1 MTHLGEGTL
10 QEMLD
15 GELDPGLKP
24 GVELHLASC
33 AQCADQLAELRGLGE
48 RTSALLGLVEAA
60 PPVLAAQAAFAR
72 HRRGGGAMAQARRAL
87 PRAAV
92 LVLAVAGAA
101 AAAVVPGS
109 PVREWVG
116 KLGVEARGTEA
127 PAVQPAPAPAAE
139 ALDEAAAPL
148 PKAVSIFPEGGR
160 VRIVVSSSSPELRV
174 RARISP
180 DAQAQVT
187 ATGAATSARFR
198 MGPGRIEVVGAGPG
212 EVVID
217 LPAGA
222 DAAVVEVN
230 GRVIAAKDGATLRS
244 LAPRVAGSAAEP
256 VFRAGN

>member
-15 GELDPGLKP
+15 GELAAAPRAQA
-24 GVELHLASC
+24 ELHLASC
-33 AQCADQLAELRGLGE
+33 PHCAEQLAELRGLGA
-48 RTSALLGLVEAA
+48 RASALLGLVEAH

-72 HRRGGGAMAQARRAL
+72 RRRGAGALEQARRAL

-101 AAAVVPGS
+101 AAAVPGS

-116 KLGVEARGTEA
+116 RLGVEARA
-127 PAVQPAPAPAAE
+127 PEQPAPPPPAPQVQAPEAPPAPA
-139 ALDEAAAPL
+139 
-148 PKAVSIFPEGGR
+148 PKAVSILPDGGR
-160 VRIVVSSSSPELRV
+160 VRIVVSGSSSELRV
-174 RARISP
+174 RARLSSAP
-180 DAQAQVT
+180 QAQVT

-198 MGPGRIEVVGAGPG
+198 TSPGRIEVVGAGPG

-217 LPAGA
+217 LPSAA

-230 GRVIAAKDGATLRS
+230 GRVYAAKDGATLRS

-256 VFRAGN
+256 VFRAGS